1 MANSMVYI
9 SFLLSSVFLLSSHV
23 LTHEQF
29 KGLIL
34 LILIIF
40 VRGRN
45 ELMFGLIVFLARQ
58 KISTT
63 PPLLHHTLHQL
74 KWITI
79 LTHLHSI
86 TMAVLYQIGIQVR
99 EVRDSKSYGSVSSS
113 SSLGGPFRSLARSY
127 FKKAGSSTATQEE

>member
-1 MANSMVYI
+1 MLIGMILPGLDLRCDQHLVC
-9 SFLLSSVFLLSSHV
+9 V
-23 LTHEQF
+23 
-29 KGLIL
+29 GLIL

-86 TMAVLYQIGIQVR
+86 TMAVLYQVR

>member
-86 TMAVLYQIGIQVR
+86 TMAVLYQKHFSCVCLQRQDTETGTQRHKIC
-99 EVRDSKSYGSVSSS
+99 
-113 SSLGGPFRSLARSY
+113 LAD
-127 FKKAGSSTATQEE
+127 EI